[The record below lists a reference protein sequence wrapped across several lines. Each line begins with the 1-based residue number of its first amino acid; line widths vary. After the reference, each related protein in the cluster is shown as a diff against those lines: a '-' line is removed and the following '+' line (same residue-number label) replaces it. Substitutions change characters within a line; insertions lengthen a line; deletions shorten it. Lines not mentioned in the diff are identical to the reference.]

1 MSKFS
6 YSKEK
11 FIGRQQLNENLSI
24 ISNSNKMPA
33 LLNASKTWQAISA
46 SSLKKRDSYKGH
58 TRMN

>member
-33 LLNASKTWQAISA
+33 LLNASKA
-46 SSLKKRDSYKGH
+46 
-58 TRMN
+58 